1 MKQAQS
7 ALDSFLATIL
17 EFAEL
22 AGVIVG
28 IAAVVWLVGVLT

>member
-22 AGVIVG
+22 IGAILA
-28 IAAVVWLVGVLT
+28 ILFIIWLFKAFA